1 MNGKFIHF
9 EKAIFNL
16 DLQGFVCVS
25 KAGIQNGGPF
35 LFILY
40 FFTARMNKVVIVKLG
55 GAAIT
60 NKKGICELAP
70 ENDLSILLDQ
80 VATAY
85 EILKGAGHQLI
96 LVHGAGSFGHP
107 QAVKYNLKSGW
118 SSSSTDATS
127 NLPNSSYLKGYS
139 HIRNCLQTLCQAIA
153 SKLEARNVP
162 ALTMSPIDY
171 IETANCE
178 ETPTS
183 AFAAM
188 ADRVKKYLSLGFV
201 PVLHGDAVL
210 DQIRGCTILSGDII
224 MYQLTRLLP
233 QVCRCVFIT
242 DVCGIYKLDPKLYPD
257 QENELIQHI
266 KVGAATA
273 DDHQPGQ
280 QEHQQTDKMTVAD
293 VTGGMQGKVQWA
305 KKMVSQSQQELDTVI
320 CRWGTDEALDIMT
333 LKAELTPNALMT
345 IFTRN

>member
-1 MNGKFIHF
+1 MYYLLCWYSKWWPLLLSFACLH
-9 EKAIFNL
+9 L
-16 DLQGFVCVS
+16 FVALMS
-25 KAGIQNGGPF
+25 KI
-35 LFILY
+35 
-40 FFTARMNKVVIVKLG
+40 VIVKLG

-70 ENDLSILLDQ
+70 EKDLSILLDQ

-118 SSSSTDATS
+118 SPSSPSSSSTDALS
-127 NLPNSSYLKGYS
+127 NMPSANYLKGYS
-139 HIRNCLQTLCQAIA
+139 HIRNCLQMLCQAIA

-171 IETANCE
+171 IETVNCE
-178 ETPTS
+178 DTSTS
-183 AFAAM
+183 AFGAM
-188 ADRVKKYLSLGFV
+188 ADRVKRYLSLGFV
-201 PVLHGDAVL
+201 PLLHGDAVL
-210 DQIRGCTILSGDII
+210 DEIRGCTILSGDII

-242 DVCGIYKLDPKLYPD
+242 DVCGIYKLDPKLHPE

-266 KVGAATA
+266 KVNAATT
-273 DDHQPGQ
+273 DHHHPSSDQ
-280 QEHQQTDKMTVAD
+280 QNNRMTVAD
-293 VTGGMQGKVQWA
+293 VTGGMQGKVKWA
-305 KKMVSQSQQELDTVI
+305 KKMVSQSQQDLDTVI

-333 LKAELTPNALMT
+333 LKAKLTPNALMT
-345 IFTRN
+345 IFTRD

>member
-1 MNGKFIHF
+1 MDKI
-9 EKAIFNL
+9 
-16 DLQGFVCVS
+16 
-25 KAGIQNGGPF
+25 
-35 LFILY
+35 
-40 FFTARMNKVVIVKLG
+40 VIVKLG

-70 ENDLSILLDQ
+70 ENELSILLDQ

-107 QAVKYNLKSGW
+107 QAVKYKLKSGW
-118 SSSSTDATS
+118 SSSQNTS
-127 NLPNSSYLKGYS
+127 NLPDSSYLKGYS
-139 HIRNCLQTLCQAIA
+139 HIRNCLQILCQKIV
-153 SKLEARNVP
+153 SKLEQRNVP

-171 IETANCE
+171 IETVNCE
-178 ETPTS
+178 ETPSDEFIT
-183 AFAAM
+183 M
-188 ADRVKKYLSLGFV
+188 ATRVNKYLSLGFV

-242 DVCGIYKLDPKLYPD
+242 DVCGIYKLDPKLYPHED
-257 QENELIQHI
+257 NELIQHI
-266 KVGAATA
+266 KVDSIA
-273 DDHQPGQ
+273 DQ
-280 QEHQQTDKMTVAD
+280 QDQQSNNNTDQMTVAD
-293 VTGGMQGKVQWA
+293 VTGGMQGKVKWA
-305 KKMVSQSQQELDTVI
+305 KKMVSHSEQNLDTVI

-333 LKAELTPNALMT
+333 LKAKLTPNAMMT
-345 IFTRN
+345 IFTKD

>member
-1 MNGKFIHF
+1 
-9 EKAIFNL
+9 
-16 DLQGFVCVS
+16 
-25 KAGIQNGGPF
+25 
-35 LFILY
+35 
-40 FFTARMNKVVIVKLG
+40 MNKIVIVKLG

-80 VATAY
+80 VAAAY

-118 SSSSTDATS
+118 SSSSSTGTLS
-127 NLPNSSYLKGYS
+127 NMPNANYLKGYS
-139 HIRNCLQTLCQAIA
+139 HIRNCLQALCQAIA
-153 SKLEARNVP
+153 SKLEARHVP
-162 ALTMSPIDY
+162 TLTMSPIDY
-171 IETANCE
+171 IETVNCE
-178 ETPTS
+178 DTPTS

-188 ADRVKKYLSLGFV
+188 ADRVKRYLSLGFV

-242 DVCGIYKLDPKLYPD
+242 DVRGIYKLDPKLRPE
-257 QENELIQHI
+257 QENALIQYI
-266 KVGAATA
+266 KVSAATA
-273 DDHQPGQ
+273 DDHLSSDQLQ
-280 QEHQQTDKMTVAD
+280 QHHQNDKMAVAD
-293 VTGGMQGKVQWA
+293 VTGGMQGKVKWA
-305 KKMVSQSQQELDTVI
+305 KKIVSHSQQDLDTVI
-320 CRWGTDEALDIMT
+320 CKWGTDEALDMMA
-333 LKAELTPNALMT
+333 LKAKPTPNAFMT
-345 IFTRN
+345 MFARD